1 MKVDVG
7 HAAPAALLPRL
18 TRTRLSPCVPVR
30 LLLALLC
37 VAAAPALAQD
47 NDVLMRAMHDEME
60 RIPELRV
67 VGGSDPLYLL
77 RYTLDDADTFSAT
90 ASLGGLLSA
99 SRSRFR
105 LFHVHARVGDY
116 IFDNTNYVYSDFPSG
131 VRFDSGTLPLDD
143 DYQAVRQEIWLA
155 TDAAYK
161 TALDAIGHKRSA
173 LQNVNVT
180 EALADY
186 TKAPPVR
193 LIEPVVRIPF
203 DQAAWTART
212 VALSAIFANYPQV
225 LGSSVECQ
233 FVSST
238 SYMMNSEG
246 TAMRRPDHLMFVR
259 VRAWGQAADGMVV
272 RDGAASESFEP
283 SKMPSELDLRRTVA
297 NVASTVTSLAAAP
310 RGEAFSGPLL
320 FEPRAAAQ
328 LFAAVLASNLKLT
341 RKPVPQPGQ
350 PVPWSPSELEARLGS
365 RILPEWMDA
374 VNDPKQTE
382 WHGSTLLGHY
392 DIDDEGVAAQ
402 PLVVV
407 DKGVLKGFLL
417 TRTPV
422 KKGLEASNG
431 AARLPGTYGASG
443 AGLGNLFIRAS
454 TTAPLTELT
463 KKLIALCQERQKPY
477 GILVREIDF
486 PTSANSDDLQQMLTA
501 MARSGGGT
509 RPVPLPVLIFRVYPD
524 GREELIRGVRFRGV
538 STRSFRDIVGAS
550 DEAAVFNYLDNNSPF
565 AMMGAGGYVNDSTVV
580 SPGVLFDEMELEPVE
595 EEVPRIPIVPPPPQ
609 NGGQTH

>member
-1 MKVDVG
+1 MKRDAG
-7 HAAPAALLPRL
+7 HAAPAAFSRGLI
-18 TRTRLSPCVPVR
+18 V
-30 LLLALLC
+30 LLC
-37 VAAAPALAQD
+37 LAGAPAVAQD
-47 NDVLMRAMHDEME
+47 NDVLLRAMHDEME

-67 VGGSDPLYLL
+67 VGGSDSLYLL
-77 RYTLDDADTFSAT
+77 QYSLDDADTFVAT

-99 SRSRFR
+99 GRSRFR
-105 LFHVHARVGDY
+105 VLRVHARVGDY
-116 IFDNTNYVYSDFPSG
+116 LFDNTDYVYSDLPSG
-131 VRFDSGTLPLDD
+131 ARYDSGTLPLDD
-143 DYQAVRQEIWLA
+143 DYRAVRQEIWLA

-180 EALADY
+180 EPLADY

-193 LIEPVVRIPF
+193 LIEPILHIPF

-212 VALSAIFANYPQV
+212 VALSGIFDGYPQV
-225 LGSSVECQ
+225 LGSNVECE
-233 FVSST
+233 FISST
-238 SYMMNSEG
+238 SYMVNSEG
-246 TAMRRPDHLMFVR
+246 TTMRRPDHVTFVR

-272 RDGAASESFEP
+272 RDGAVSEAP
-283 SKMPSELDLRRTVA
+283 DPAAMPSELDLRRTVA
-297 NVASTVTSLAAAP
+297 DVASTVTSLAAAP
-310 RGEAFSGPLL
+310 RGEAFTGPML

-328 LFAAVLASNLKLT
+328 LFAAVLAENLKLT

-350 PVPWSPSELEARLGS
+350 PVPWSPSELEGRLGS
-365 RILPEWMDA
+365 RILPEWMDV
-374 VNDPKQTE
+374 VNDPKQSE

-392 DIDDEGVAAQ
+392 DIDDEGVAAE

-431 AARLPGTYGASG
+431 AARLPGRDGASG
-443 AGLGNLFIRAS
+443 AGLGNLFIQAS
-454 TTAPLTELT
+454 TTAPLAELK

-486 PTSANSDDLQQMLTA
+486 PTSANGEDLQRMLAA
-501 MARSGGGT
+501 MERSGGGS
-509 RPVPLPVLIFRVYPD
+509 RPVPPPIQAYRVYLD

-550 DEAAVFNYLDNNSPF
+550 DEAAVFNYLDNNAPF
-565 AMMGAGGYVNDSTVV
+565 AMMGAGGYVSDSTVV
-580 SPGVLFDEMELEPVE
+580 SPGVLFDELELEPVE
-595 EEVPRIPIVPPPPQ
+595 EEEPRIPLVGPPPR
-609 NGGQTH
+609 